1 MVKPLSGREFF
12 LVFQTKRRSMA
23 SQCRTLSNTSVLPE
37 INFHSKTRLN
47 SLSITEKDILVII
60 TLLDPNK
67 SHGWDN
73 ISIKMIKMCGKSLA
87 LPLKMIFEAGLNA
100 GVFPDDWKKG
110 NIISVR
116 KEDLKKC

>member
-1 MVKPLSGREFF
+1 
-12 LVFQTKRRSMA
+12 MA

-37 INFHSKTRLN
+37 IDFHSNTRLN
-47 SLSITEKDILVII
+47 SFSVTEKDILAII

-67 SHGWDN
+67 FHGWDN
-73 ISIKMIKMCGKSLA
+73 ISIKMVKMCWKSLA